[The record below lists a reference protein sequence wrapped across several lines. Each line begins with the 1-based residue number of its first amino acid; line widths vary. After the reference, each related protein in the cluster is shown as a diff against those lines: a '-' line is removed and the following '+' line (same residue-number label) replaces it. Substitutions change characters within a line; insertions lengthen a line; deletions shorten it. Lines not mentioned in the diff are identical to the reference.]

1 MNQPVFYVS
10 QGAFEII
17 LTLAMIGLGAACLFL
32 IVMFIKELKSK
43 SLW

>member
-10 QGAFEII
+10 QGAFQII
-17 LTLAMIGLGAACLFL
+17 LILAMIGLGAACLFL
-32 IVMFIKELKSK
+32 IIMFIKEFKSN